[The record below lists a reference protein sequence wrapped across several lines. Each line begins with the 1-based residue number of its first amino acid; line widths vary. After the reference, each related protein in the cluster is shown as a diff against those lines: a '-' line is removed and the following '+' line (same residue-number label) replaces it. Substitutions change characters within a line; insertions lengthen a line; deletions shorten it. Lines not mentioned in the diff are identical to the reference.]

1 MKILNLCTLAGFP
14 SFFFEEMEK
23 HTELLLNTEFSDE
36 LVENPVF
43 QELIER
49 ITEFSKDC
57 NIIGYHYTRANKEDI
72 LKEGLK
78 SRSGHEIRETF
89 LSRYSGLFTV
99 EELETIKKLWDAYFN
114 RIMVE
119 SRDHRIFFNL
129 TTTALFDGG
138 AEPLLKYYGGEQVY
152 MPLQRESSIAHKIH
166 GIGAPLLIKAILD
179 PKQLCNFYEYDIA
192 KIAISSYHRQLCRD
206 TTQYDQDAYQRESV
220 FPNQIEIIDLSNLHN
235 NEEQEE

>member
-1 MKILNLCTLAGFP
+1 MKVLNLCTLAGFP
-14 SFFFEEMEK
+14 PFFFEEMEK
-23 HTELLLNTEFSDE
+23 RTKLLLNTEFSDE

-78 SRSGHEIRETF
+78 SRSGQEIRETF

-99 EELETIKKLWDAYFN
+99 EELETIKKLWDAYFDK
-114 RIMVE
+114 IQKS
-119 SRDHRIFFNL
+119 SRDNYIFFNL
-129 TTTALFDGG
+129 TTEALSNSG
-138 AEPLLKYYGGEQVY
+138 AKPLLKYYGGEQVY
-152 MPLQRESSIAHKIH
+152 MPLQRESSIAQKLK

-179 PKQLCNFYEYDIA
+179 PKQLNNFYEDDIA
-192 KIAISSYHRQLCRD
+192 KIAISSYHRNKRTD
-206 TTQYDQDAYQRESV
+206 ADQYDCDVYQRQPIS
-220 FPNQIEIIDLSNLHN
+220 PSQIELIFF
-235 NEEQEE
+235 Q